1 MKCAEVSLV
10 VGDQGQDGHYLSAL
24 LRARGSHVIGIG
36 RTRAV
41 SSRLGDLG
49 AADVRDRARVG
60 RLLADLQPGEI
71 YYLAGVFG
79 SSESAAEDRY
89 QEFQRCGEVHI
100 GGWLNFLDA
109 VERQQLGA
117 RLFYAASSRVFGHPS
132 STPQNELTPHAPLC
146 MYGITKSAGMR
157 LCNFY
162 RGRGIH
168 CSSGIL
174 YNHESP
180 RRPESFVSRKIVQA
194 AVDIKLGSE
203 RTLAVGN
210 LSAAVDWGAAQDYVD
225 AMARILRL
233 EQAGDFVIAS
243 DQLHTVR
250 QFVETAFAAV
260 ELAWEPHVIED
271 RTLLKALPSSQAL
284 VGDSR
289 RLREATGWRPRFAF
303 GDMVRHM
310 VDAELQSRQPAP
322 A

>member
-1 MKCAEVSLV
+1 MKRAEVSLV
-10 VGDQGQDGHYLSAL
+10 VGDQGQDGHYLTAL
-24 LRARGSHVIGIG
+24 LRARGSHVIGIS

-60 RLLADLQPGEI
+60 RLLAELQPGEI

-79 SSESAAEDRY
+79 SSESAAEDQY
-89 QEFQRCGEVHI
+89 QEFQRCGEVHL

-109 VERQQLGA
+109 VARQKLGA

-203 RTLAVGN
+203 RTLTVGN

-233 EQAGDFVIAS
+233 EQAGDFIIAS
-243 DQLHTVR
+243 GKPHTVQ
-250 QFVETAFAAV
+250 QFVEAAFSAL

-271 RTLLKALPSSQAL
+271 SSLLKTPPPGRGL
-284 VGDSR
+284 VGDST

-310 VDAELQSRQPAP
+310 VDAELQSRQPTP

>member
-1 MKCAEVSLV
+1 MTRAEISLV

-24 LRARGSHVIGIG
+24 LRTRGNHVIGLG

-49 AADVRDRARVG
+49 AADVCERAHVV

-79 SSESAAEDRY
+79 SSESAAEDRC
-89 QEFQRCGEVHI
+89 QEFQRCSDVHI

-109 VERQQLGA
+109 VERLQLGA

-132 STPQNELTPHAPLC
+132 SAPQNELTPHAPLC

-180 RRPESFVSRKIVQA
+180 RRPESFVSRKIVKA
-194 AVDIKLGSE
+194 AVDIKLGSKK
-203 RTLAVGN
+203 TLTVGN

-233 EQAGDFVIAS
+233 EQAGDFVISS
-243 DQLHTVR
+243 DRLHTVR
-250 QFVETAFAAV
+250 QFVETAFTAV
-260 ELAWEPHVIED
+260 DLAWEQHVVED
-271 RTLLKALPSSQAL
+271 HTLLKALPSSQAL

-303 GDMVRHM
+303 EDMVRHM
-310 VDAELQSRQPAP
+310 VDAELKSRQA
-322 A
+322 ASA